1 MEMEEKKYQIDLLY
15 KKKTNNENLI
25 FQRHK
30 NNFQCIIETNK
41 TNYTNWR
48 RGNIA
53 AAATTII

>member
-1 MEMEEKKYQIDLLY
+1 MP
-15 KKKTNNENLI
+15 NNKNLI

-53 AAATTII
+53 AAAATTTII